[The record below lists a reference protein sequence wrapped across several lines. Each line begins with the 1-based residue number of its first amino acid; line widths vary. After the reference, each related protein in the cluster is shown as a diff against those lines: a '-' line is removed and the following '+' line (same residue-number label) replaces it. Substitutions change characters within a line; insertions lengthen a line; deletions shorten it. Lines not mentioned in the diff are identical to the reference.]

1 MPRKRRRATA
11 VLSNIPG
18 NSRIGVNWMSTLLN
32 YMAVVYII
40 IGAAVTVTIL
50 ACCKVSGDCSR
61 QEEKEQRGKQ

>member
-1 MPRKRRRATA
+1 
-11 VLSNIPG
+11 
-18 NSRIGVNWMSTLLN
+18 MSTLLN

>member
-1 MPRKRRRATA
+1 
-11 VLSNIPG
+11 
-18 NSRIGVNWMSTLLN
+18 MSTLLK

-61 QEEKEQRGKQ
+61 QEVKEQVGQE